1 MYSVSPHLREDSSNV
16 GYTYDAYGDS
26 SNVGYTYDKYGPWR
40 QLLWEPPL
48 FGLIPFWLC
57 LPVSFFIKQH
67 YVFPFLKQHYRT
79 SYAIRKNKQAR
90 QLKDMLSDP
99 FLRKGIEQ
107 ELIQFHK
114 GDSVLVAQDM
124 KALEAKS
131 QRELSQEE
139 VEPKGEDL
147 VEAART
153 LLNLSIAVSV
163 LCLVAGQLFPHHTV
177 TVKPGDISYQAGGG
191 IPFLSA
197 VFGILHISHSYHV
210 LRKARIGRVHVDRD
224 PAPNDLE
231 LGEAP
236 ESSTTTSQND
246 LTEPLLTSVA

>member
-1 MYSVSPHLREDSSNV
+1 MYSSSPYLREVSSNV
-16 GYTYDAYGDS
+16 GYTYD
-26 SNVGYTYDKYGPWR
+26 THGPWMR
-40 QLLWEPPL
+40 LLWEPL
-48 FGLIPFWLC
+48 FVVVPFGFC

-67 YVFPFLKQHYRT
+67 YVFPLLKQHYRT

-90 QLKDMLSDP
+90 QLSDMLRDP

-107 ELIQFHK
+107 ELTEFHK

-163 LCLVAGQLFPHHTV
+163 LCLVAGQMFSTSGTV
-177 TVKPGDISYQAGGG
+177 RMSKSGDISYQAGG

-210 LRKARIGRVHVDRD
+210 LRKARICRVHVDRLGD

-236 ESSTTTSQND
+236 ESSSSFPTAATTTSQND
-246 LTEPLLTSVA
+246 LTEPLLTSAA

>member
-1 MYSVSPHLREDSSNV
+1 MYSASPHLREDSSNV
-16 GYTYDAYGDS
+16 GYTYD
-26 SNVGYTYDKYGPWR
+26 TYGPWR

-48 FGLIPFWLC
+48 FGVVPFGFC
-57 LPVSFFIKQH
+57 LPVSFLVKQH
-67 YVFPFLKQHYRT
+67 YVFPFLKQHYRA

-107 ELIQFHK
+107 ELTEFHK

-131 QRELSQEE
+131 QRELSREE

-147 VEAART
+147 VEAARS

-163 LCLVAGQLFPHHTV
+163 LCLVAAQLFPHHTV
-177 TVKPGDISYQAGGG
+177 TVKPGDISHQEDGF
-191 IPFLSA
+191 PFLSG

-210 LRKARIGRVHVDRD
+210 LRKAQIGRVHVDRLGD
-224 PAPNDLE
+224 PATNDLE

-236 ESSTTTSQND
+236 ESSSSFPTAATTTSQND
-246 LTEPLLTSVA
+246 LTEPLLTSAA